1 MMKSLSGVGVI
12 DKSVAILAALGE
24 GRALGLAEL
33 AAATGLPRP
42 TAYRLAVALAAHGL
56 LGRDPAGRFQLGA
69 RLAAWGRA
77 APQAGALAEV
87 ATGVLERLCADTRES
102 AQLYVRDGD
111 RRVCIAAVE
120 RASGLRDGVPV
131 GARLAMDA
139 GSGAKVLAAWAE
151 PPGAG
156 GFPARE
162 LAAVRRRGWADS
174 LAEREPGVASVS
186 APVHGPDGT
195 VIAALC
201 CSGPLD
207 RIRARRAEL
216 ARRVRE
222 AAAEVSARLGAA
234 GAAERAG
241 TDRRGVDR

>member
-1 MMKSLSGVGVI
+1 MAKTLSGVGVI

-42 TAYRLAVALAAHGL
+42 TAYRLAVALETHGL
-56 LGRDPAGRFQLGA
+56 LGRDAAGRFRLGA
-69 RLAAWGRA
+69 RLAAWAQA
-77 APQAGALAEV
+77 APQAGALAE
-87 ATGVLERLCADTRES
+87 AAAGVLERLCADTRES
-102 AQLYVRDGD
+102 VQLYVRDGD

-120 RASGLRDGVPV
+120 RSSGLRDGVPV

-139 GSGAKVLAAWAE
+139 GSGAKVLAAWEE

-186 APVHGPDGT
+186 APVHGPDGA

-207 RIRARRAEL
+207 RIRARRTEL

-222 AAAEVSARLGAA
+222 AAAEVSAAIGGAV
-234 GAAERAG
+234 G
-241 TDRRGVDR
+241 TGRSGTRRSGTRR